1 MFMNELQFEKI
12 TSSKKHINELYNL
25 LKKRNFNISHVEK
38 TTFKEHKKFVIN
50 NPYRNWYIIKNKD
63 KYIGSVYLKYDN
75 SIGINIIIKSS
86 VKLIEEIINFIKS
99 LNKPLSEKKSL
110 RYKDFFI
117 NVPLDNVT
125 MKQILEKLGYKQSQ
139 STFIKK

>member
-1 MFMNELQFEKI
+1 MSQLKFEKI

-25 LKKRNFNISHVEK
+25 LKKRNFNISHVEY

-75 SIGINIIIKSS
+75 SIGINIIIKST

-99 LNKPLSEKKSL
+99 LNNPLSEKKSL

-117 NVPLDNVT
+117 NVPLDNVS
-125 MKQILEKLGYKQSQ
+125 MKQILKKLGYKQSQ

>member
-1 MFMNELQFEKI
+1 MSQLQFEKI
-12 TSSKKHINELYNL
+12 TSSKKYIRELYNL
-25 LKKRNFNISHVEK
+25 LKKRNFKISHVDNI
-38 TTFKEHKKFVIN
+38 TFEDHKKFVIN
-50 NPYRNWYIIKNKD
+50 HPYRNWYIIKNKD

-75 SIGINIIIKSS
+75 SIGINIIIKSR

-99 LNKPLSEKKSL
+99 LNNPLSEKKSL

-117 NVPLDNVT
+117 NVPFDNVN
-125 MKQILEKLGYKQSQ
+125 MNQILKKLGYKQSQ